1 MRELPPF
8 LQEETEEV
16 IRDRMLSR
24 LPMSLDR
31 SEGSFPWD
39 VLEPA
44 AIELIQAADWAKE
57 VLRRA
62 FASTTFG
69 PYLDERCAEH
79 GVTRRPAATARS
91 TDKTIRFTGKPGAT
105 VPGGYVVATESTES
119 TPALLY
125 RVLHGI
131 TLAENGEGFTDVEAL
146 DAGRSG
152 NVPAGAIRHLSEPVP
167 GITAVT
173 NLTALEG
180 GTDEESDDSLRER
193 FLLKVR
199 TPTGS
204 GNKSDYEQ
212 WALSIPGVGGVK
224 VIPLWAGP
232 GTVKVVLINEE
243 KTAPVPSVVEAVET
257 FIKNVCPIGSMV
269 TVVGATEVPIHVS
282 VTVTLSSEG
291 SSNEVRE
298 MIQDGVRAYL
308 KTLAFADPLVRYT
321 RIANIILDIPPV
333 IDYGALKV
341 NGNETNIEIAQD
353 AVAILGTVT
362 INVS

>member
-8 LQEETEEV
+8 LQEDTEEV

-24 LPMSLDR
+24 LPVSLDR

-44 AIELIQAADWAKE
+44 AIELTQAADWAKE

-79 GVTRRPAATARS
+79 GVSRRPAAKARS
-91 TDKTIRFTGKPGAT
+91 TDKRIRFTGKPGAA
-105 VPGGYVVATESTES
+105 VPGGYVIATESTES

-125 RVLHGI
+125 RVIHGI
-131 TLAENGEGFTDVEAL
+131 SLAENGEGFTDVEAL

-212 WALSIPGVGGVK
+212 WALSIPGVGGVQ

-232 GTVKVVLINEE
+232 GTVKVVLLDE
-243 KTAPVPSVVEAVET
+243 ARQAASPVIVEQVET
-257 FIKNVCPIGSMV
+257 FIKNVCPIGATV
-269 TVVGATEVPIHVS
+269 TVAPATEIPIQLS
-282 VTVTLSSEG
+282 VTVTLAGDLTAEQVQQKI
-291 SSNEVRE
+291 E
-298 MIQDGVRAYL
+298 DGLRNYL
-308 KTLAFADPLVRYT
+308 KTLAFDDPVVRYT
-321 RIANIILDIPPV
+321 RIANIILDIPSV
-333 IDYGALKV
+333 IDYKNLLV
-341 NGNETNIEIAQD
+341 NGGEGNI
-353 AVAILGTVT
+353 AVALGDVAVLGTVS
-362 INVS
+362 VYEA